1 MSQFEDL
8 FIDPG
13 HDDAERAA
21 HELASA
27 YGLRLNRG
35 ASGALYLGT
44 PRLSASVGHV
54 GGRIER
60 NPYRMHDPVDPEDI
74 SIYDDLPIVWSLWAD
89 TDDATDREEEQRRR
103 ARVVFDSV
111 TTDLGWP
118 SILVHDFEELIATY
132 DRERGLREFP
142 PGTRADGRDRHIWE

>member
-60 NPYRMHDPVDPEDI
+60 NPYRMPDPVDPEDI
-74 SIYDDLPIVWSLWAD
+74 SIYDGLPIVWSLWAD
-89 TDDATDREEEQRRR
+89 TGDATDREGEQRRR

-111 TTDLGWP
+111 
-118 SILVHDFEELIATY
+118 EELIATY
-132 DRERGLREFP
+132 DRERGVREFP
-142 PGTRADGRDRHIWE
+142 PGTPADGTGRHLWG